1 MKPQLLSTAILCGAL
16 CAALTPPSRP
26 LAARGLT
33 TSLAAGASGPQRQIL
48 LVAAGVLAKSGRVL
62 LQQRSDPP
70 QLAGLWEFPGGKVEA
85 QETDALALRRE
96 LIEKI
101 GAGVQVKSLSL
112 HVTHEYERYT
122 LDLLV
127 YKAELDEGTEPQA
140 LHVAEVRWVSP
151 ADFGDYQFPGADQQ
165 TIDALLSE

>member
-1 MKPQLLSTAILCGAL
+1 MSKKPHV
-16 CAALTPPSRP
+16 RV
-26 LAARGLT
+26 
-33 TSLAAGASGPQRQIL
+33 
-48 LVAAGVLAKSGRVL
+48 VAAEIERDGKFLITRRRKEAVLG
-62 LQQRSDPP
+62 
-70 QLAGLWEFPGGKVEA
+70 GLWEFPGGKVEA

-96 LIEKI
+96 LVEKI

>member
-1 MKPQLLSTAILCGAL
+1 MSKKPHV
-16 CAALTPPSRP
+16 RV
-26 LAARGLT
+26 
-33 TSLAAGASGPQRQIL
+33 
-48 LVAAGVLAKSGRVL
+48 VAAEIERDGKFLITRRRQEAVLG
-62 LQQRSDPP
+62 
-70 QLAGLWEFPGGKVEA
+70 GLWEFPGGKVEA

-96 LIEKI
+96 LLEKI

-127 YKAELDEGTEPQA
+127 YKAELDDGAEPDA
-140 LHVAEVRWVSP
+140 VHVAEVRWVSP
-151 ADFGDYQFPGADQQ
+151 ADFGDYRFPGADQQ

>member
-1 MKPQLLSTAILCGAL
+1 MSKKPHV
-16 CAALTPPSRP
+16 RV
-26 LAARGLT
+26 
-33 TSLAAGASGPQRQIL
+33 
-48 LVAAGVLAKSGRVL
+48 VAAEIERDGKFLITRRRKEAVLG
-62 LQQRSDPP
+62 
-70 QLAGLWEFPGGKVEA
+70 GLWEFPGGKVEA
-85 QETDALALRRE
+85 QETDALAWRRE

-127 YKAELDEGTEPQA
+127 YKAELDEGSEAQA